1 MILGCL
7 LLILFSKDVS
17 LERGQLSIPLC
28 FWTWWMCFFD
38 SPISMDSKASC
49 LPALQG
55 ESKIL
60 ETFIVYEDMGSCKPD
75 LQHHNLIVSFTCDL
89 SYTLSGLL
97 FSIYLFGMPKLSNI
111 QNGFATEGSR
121 WCMHIFVYLKYSAII
136 QKKSYKKKKLY
147 NLVTLLTCKFFFSI
161 CYPTYLT
168 IIAEHLF
175 FLLFFTGIADP
186 IQELSSG
193 YAVSCK
199 FFLKTKCLC
208 NTVVN
213 IFAALNFT

>member
-1 MILGCL
+1 MEIPNW
-7 LLILFSKDVS
+7 S
-17 LERGQLSIPLC
+17 LVVNV
-28 FWTWWMCFFD
+28 FFD

-111 QNGFATEGSR
+111 QNGFATKGSR
-121 WCMHIFVYLKYSAII
+121 WCMHIFVYLNYSA
-136 QKKSYKKKKLY
+136 KKKKLY
-147 NLVTLLTCKFFFSI
+147 YLVTLLTCNLFYFMLFFSI

-168 IIAEHLF
+168 IIAE
-175 FLLFFTGIADP
+175 LLFFSAILCRHYRP
-186 IQELSSG
+186 HSG
-193 YAVSCK
+193 
-199 FFLKTKCLC
+199 T
-208 NTVVN
+208 
-213 IFAALNFT
+213 IFRICWLL